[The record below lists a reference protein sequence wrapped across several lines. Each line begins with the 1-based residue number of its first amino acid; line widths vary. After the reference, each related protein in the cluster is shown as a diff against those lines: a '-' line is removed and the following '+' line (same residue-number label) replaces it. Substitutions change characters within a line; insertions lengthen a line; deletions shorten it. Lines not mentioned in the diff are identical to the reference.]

1 MAGAATVTVVT
12 EARVARLARTI
23 AASMA
28 THVVRKHHQPRTT
41 TSVPTT
47 RMTRIGM
54 DMAASMD
61 MATTTRDRNTQ
72 PLTKGTRLL
81 VTEISLVQVVK
92 ANPTIIAGT
101 EKVVASTRAR
111 TGVLVTLLP
120 ARTRNAHSAVR
131 GSTIKRLPM
140 IPPR

>member
-1 MAGAATVTVVT
+1 MT
-12 EARVARLARTI
+12 EARVARLVRTI

-54 DMAASMD
+54 DMAVA
-61 MATTTRDRNTQ
+61 TTRDVTRGV
-72 PLTKGTRLL
+72 TKRTRRL
-81 VTEISLVQVVK
+81 VTIPSMITTISLVKVVK
-92 ANPTIIAGT
+92 ANPTIITGT
-101 EKVVASTRAR
+101 EKLVTRTRAS
-111 TGVLVTLLP
+111 TGVLITLLP